1 MRHGPR
7 LIKEE
12 SGVALI
18 TGLLLLMSLT
28 AIGLFATNATIVH
41 QDISANL
48 KASKQGFYLAEAG
61 IQHARLF
68 LIQHSDNWSSYA
80 STTATPLIAAI
91 QLFNLGTYTV
101 TVQDA
106 GGGGLRVRSTGN
118 TSGQTSVVIEVLL
131 RHKPSLFPC
140 AACASGTITLS
151 GGATTDSFDSS
162 VSGYTGYNPLTA
174 SSNGKVRSRNGDISL
189 SGDGTQVKGDATAGG
204 NGTVSVSGGATVTGT
219 TTHGAPP
226 LTFPPV
232 DTSPCGSPPDYS
244 ASDGITGGNYNTST
258 GALTASG
265 GATVTLAPGTSCF
278 SSVTLSGSSTLQV
291 HEAVRIYLDIKNSG
305 AKSDFSGG
313 SSGGV
318 VNTTGKA
325 ENLQIFSISSSQG
338 ITLSGGSQAYMA
350 VYAPDSPITFS
361 GGNDFYGAAVGNTI
375 TDSGG
380 TKMHYDVHLN
390 GLGGAGVVMLAWRQ
404 VF

>member
-1 MRHGPR
+1 MGHGPW
-7 LIKEE
+7 LLKGETGI
-12 SGVALI
+12 ALI
-18 TGLLLLMSLT
+18 TALLILMSLT
-28 AIGLFATNATIVH
+28 TIGLFATNAMIVH

-68 LIQHSDNWSSYA
+68 LIQHSGNWSNYA
-80 STTATPLIAAI
+80 STMATPLIAPT
-91 QLFNLGTYTV
+91 QFFDLGTYTV

-106 GGGGLRVRSTGN
+106 GGGGLKVRSTGN
-118 TSGQTSVVIEVLL
+118 TAGQASVVIEALL
-131 RHKPSLFPC
+131 RHKPSLFPG
-140 AACASGTITLS
+140 AAYASDSITLS
-151 GGATTDSFDSS
+151 GGSTTDSFDSS

-174 SSNGKVRSRNGDISL
+174 GSHGNVRSSSGDISL

-232 DTSPCGSPPDYS
+232 DTSPCGLPPDYS
-244 ASDGITGGNYNTST
+244 ASDGITGGNYNAST
-258 GALTASG
+258 GTLTASD
-265 GATVTLAPGTSCF
+265 GATVILAPGTYCF
-278 SSVTLSGSSTLQV
+278 SSVTLSGGSALQV
-291 HEAVRIYLDIKNSG
+291 NDAVKIYLDIKNSG
-305 AKSDFSGG
+305 DKSDFTGG

-318 VNTTGKA
+318 INTTGKA
-325 ENLQIFSISSSQG
+325 ENLRIFSLSSSHG

-350 VYAPDSPITFS
+350 VYAPKSPIKFL
-361 GGNDFYGAAVGNTI
+361 GEGDFYGAVVGNTI

-380 TKMHYDVHLN
+380 TKMHYDVHLS
-390 GLGGAGVVMLAWRQ
+390 GLEGAGVVILTWRQ

>member
-1 MRHGPR
+1 MGHGPW
-7 LIKEE
+7 LLKGETGI
-12 SGVALI
+12 ALI
-18 TGLLLLMSLT
+18 TALLILMSLT
-28 AIGLFATNATIVH
+28 TIGLFATNATIVH

-68 LIQHSDNWSSYA
+68 LIQQSDNWSNYA
-80 STTATPLIAAI
+80 STMATPLIAPT
-91 QLFNLGTYTV
+91 QLFSLGTYTV

-106 GGGGLRVRSTGN
+106 GGGGLIVRSTGN
-118 TSGQTSVVIEVLL
+118 TSGQASVVIEALL
-131 RHKPSLFPC
+131 RHKPSLFPG
-140 AACASGTITLS
+140 AAYASDTITLS
-151 GGATTDSFDSS
+151 GGSTTDSFDSS
-162 VSGYTGYNPLTA
+162 VSDYTGYSPLTA
-174 SSNGKVRSRNGDISL
+174 SSHGNVRSGNGAISL

-204 NGTVSVSGGATVTGT
+204 NGTVSVSGGAAVTGT

-258 GALTASG
+258 GALTASD
-265 GATVTLAPGTSCF
+265 GATVILAPGTYCF
-278 SSVTLSGSSTLQV
+278 SSVTLSGGSTLQV
-291 HEAVRIYLDIKNSG
+291 NDAVKVYLDIKNSG
-305 AKSDFSGG
+305 DKSDFTGG

-318 VNTTGKA
+318 INTTGKA
-325 ENLQIFSISSSQG
+325 ENLRIFSLSSSHG
-338 ITLSGGSQAYMA
+338 ITLAGGSQAYMA
-350 VYAPDSPITFS
+350 VYAPKSPIKFL
-361 GGNDFYGAAVGNTI
+361 GEGDFYGAVVGNTI

-380 TKMHYDVHLN
+380 TKMHYDVHLS
-390 GLGGAGVVMLAWRQ
+390 GLEGAGVVILTWRQ